1 MGYQSVFNIFSL
13 MLGTHSAA
21 WLFADSADTVTVI
34 PESYHVWVAQADHDV
49 IHISRLSSP
58 HKNKQKHKNNKKN
71 TRYSNYYLGS
81 NLTNFRNYMN
91 VFFFLGGSTCS
102 KIVLGSRGYE
112 IHLRYT
118 GGR

>member
-58 HKNKQKHKNNKKN
+58 HKNKQKCKNKRN
-71 TRYSNYYLGS
+71 TRHSNDYLES
-81 NLTNFRNYMN
+81 NLTI
-91 VFFFLGGSTCS
+91 SET
-102 KIVLGSRGYE
+102 I
-112 IHLRYT
+112 
-118 GGR
+118 